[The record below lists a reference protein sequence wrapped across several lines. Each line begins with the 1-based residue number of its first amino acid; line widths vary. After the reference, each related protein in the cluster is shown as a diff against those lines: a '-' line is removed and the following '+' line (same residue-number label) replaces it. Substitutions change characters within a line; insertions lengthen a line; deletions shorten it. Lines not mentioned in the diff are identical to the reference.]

1 MNREQTL
8 DGSVL
13 CLRQHY
19 QFLETVKETSRKK
32 IKLNKDVVN
41 HVAANCEKGFCD
53 QFSFEQLEF
62 VKESTEELSLEKE
75 MSEKIEVYMEQFT
88 VEGVPFSKKLLDISK
103 AELHSTIGMMTKDNI
118 TVAIDEE
125 LLKIKIAG
133 KKEDVN
139 VICRQFQSAVAEM
152 EKELNITSEQIEI
165 PEHKLELLLLHGVD
179 DVVRNDFHVEIEIES
194 SKGIIIIKGT
204 KKKIDSATKEL
215 LTKCNQITED
225 NIDLNEPKKRFIQ
238 SGGLDVL
245 NNGLRTTGLKGMVS
259 FSKSERRKAKVLVFG
274 AELEDVHLFIKD
286 NMFEKHYLVDED
298 SLALL
303 KSNKWQEFCENED
316 IDASVK
322 IFEDEEKSTDI
333 SLIGKTQ
340 NVEQTYER
348 LQEFMKRNT
357 IVKKKIDLDEGYA
370 RYLTSHCRKDLDEIE
385 EKLEEQSVT
394 VHFEED
400 IGTIEVDGTK
410 EGVKEATNQ
419 IREVLTSIEMDKIR
433 FDNQRMQQYLQSNE
447 GHVFLKGI
455 ESNYKCLIRLTEDNG
470 ELATKSSSTRPK
482 SYQDKPNSVL
492 LCSYETPENVSL
504 KVFKGDI
511 TAHSSD
517 VIVNAANGDLNHVG
531 GVAKSILDAGGK
543 EIQDECNAYVKA
555 EGKLYEGELYNGSPG
570 KLGCKRLIHAVGPR
584 WDSSKREKTCKIL
597 SVTCSRV
604 LEEARSHRS
613 IVLPAI
619 GSGIFGIPKEI
630 CADIMIQA
638 AQEFSKK
645 HENCALKEIHFVNI
659 DDASGKV
666 FVKEFLQKFG
676 GRSSFK
682 NFQANTPKSR
692 FRSHDSRSFAK
703 TKERKKEVEP
713 EDEVSMRRR
722 VPGDFV
728 ITKENMKISVVVG
741 DLSTYKVI

>member
-13 CLRQHY
+13 CLREHY
-19 QFLETVKETSRKK
+19 QFLETVKETSSKK

-53 QFSFEQLEF
+53 QFSFELLEF

-194 SKGIIIIKGT
+194 SKGIIIVKGT

-274 AELEDVHLFIKD
+274 AELEDVHSFIKD

-482 SYQDKPNSVL
+482 SYQDKPTSVL

-511 TAHSSD
+511 TAHSCD

-613 IVLPAI
+613 IALPAI

-666 FVKEFLQKFG
+666 FVKEFLKKFG